1 MTPEEIDANPKKA
14 FGALKPSLHYA
25 PMNAMLQVA
34 RVFELGAKKYGLK
47 NWRRQPVD
55 ASTYYSAAY
64 RHLIEW
70 FESGVNVDP
79 ESGQHPLAHVIACC
93 LIVID
98 STEGGELID
107 DRGFAEVLTGTQG
120 APAAPTPPA
129 PPPPPPAPD
138 SPHVAPTDNLGS
150 DISAAIEQALTTL
163 SHHE

>member
-1 MTPEEIDANPKKA
+1 M
-14 FGALKPSLHYA
+14 
-25 PMNAMLQVA
+25 
-34 RVFELGAKKYGLK
+34 
-47 NWRRQPVD
+47 D